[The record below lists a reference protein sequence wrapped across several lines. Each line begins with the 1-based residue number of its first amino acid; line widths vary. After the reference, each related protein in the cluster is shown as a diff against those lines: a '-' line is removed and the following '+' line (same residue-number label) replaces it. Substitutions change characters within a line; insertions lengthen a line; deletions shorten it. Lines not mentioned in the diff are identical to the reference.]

1 MRLAQ
6 KLKTKTL
13 LTLMRGVAGAE
24 RLIKGHQLICSTL
37 RFSKIPMTP
46 GKNCARHPLFITQW
60 HSRDIGQP
68 TSTCP
73 RSPAGQTIWF

>member
-24 RLIKGHQLICSTL
+24 RLIKGHSVD
-37 RFSKIPMTP
+37 
-46 GKNCARHPLFITQW
+46 LFN
-60 HSRDIGQP
+60 
-68 TSTCP
+68 
-73 RSPAGQTIWF
+73 PAFLE

>member
-24 RLIKGHQLICSTL
+24 RLIKGHSVDLFNLVNSIL
-37 RFSKIPMTP
+37 RILSLQISSSGFE
-46 GKNCARHPLFITQW
+46 H
-60 HSRDIGQP
+60 
-68 TSTCP
+68 
-73 RSPAGQTIWF
+73 